1 VDTPNIMNCPNCQKP
16 MEEGVCVVC
25 SSPVG
30 SVVFGVSR
38 EHLWFRPADANA
50 EMVLMSRIQRNSFR
64 CVPCGLVVVE
74 GGADRAAAN
83 RGEVL

>member
-1 VDTPNIMNCPNCQKP
+1 M
-16 MEEGVCVVC
+16 CVVC

-38 EHLWFRPADANA
+38 EHLWFQPTDNNA
-50 EMVLMSRIQRNSFR
+50 EIVLMSRVQRRSFR
-64 CVPCGLVVVE
+64 CVPCGLVIFE
-74 GGADRAAAN
+74 GGADRAAAS